1 MKKMEIIDRKRI
13 PISCGR
19 EVSGG
24 QTAGREECRREDSF
38 CMSDMG
44 KLLFGV
50 FGVDKP
56 EKSPYNR
63 R

>member
-1 MKKMEIIDRKRI
+1 MQKMEIIDRKRI

-24 QTAGREECRREDSF
+24 QTAGREECRREGSF
-38 CMSDMG
+38 RMSGMG
-44 KLLFGV
+44 KLL

>member
-1 MKKMEIIDRKRI
+1 M
-13 PISCGR
+13 PCGR
-19 EVSGG
+19 EVSRG
-24 QTAGREECRREDSF
+24 QTAGRKECRREGSF
-38 CMSDMG
+38 RMSGMG
-44 KLLFGV
+44 KLL

>member
-1 MKKMEIIDRKRI
+1 MKKMEILDRKRI

-19 EVSGG
+19 EVSEG
-24 QTAGREECRREDSF
+24 QTAGWEECRCEDSF
-38 CMSDMG
+38 CMADMG

>member
-1 MKKMEIIDRKRI
+1 MKKMEIIDRKRV
-13 PISCGR
+13 PLLCGR

-24 QTAGREECRREDSF
+24 QTAGREECRREGSF
-38 CMSDMG
+38 CMTDMG
-44 KLLFGV
+44 KLL

>member
-1 MKKMEIIDRKRI
+1 MQKMEIIDRKRI
-13 PISCGR
+13 PISCGC

-24 QTAGREECRREDSF
+24 ETAGREECRREDSF
-38 CMSDMG
+38 CMTDMG

-56 EKSPYNR
+56 EKAI
-63 R
+63 